1 MDTNILILDTPH
13 QSNTSDISIKVIH
26 KMQAMQ
32 SKSKQLICT
41 EWTGKKKKHFLDCN
55 FSRL

>member
-41 EWTGKKKKHFLDCN
+41 EWTGKKKKAL
-55 FSRL
+55 SRL